1 MALSI
6 LTFPDI
12 DPASADSMSNAKEM
26 CELFIRGGEIEC
38 GYDSYKVK
46 KGYPFFESGA
56 ANPNLIGAAAVFS
69 NDGGGNAISHNYLSN
84 YNIVCNYPASNGT
97 DTDICVCN
105 PTSDIASPYIRHQV
119 IDGGNIIVSGK
130 NLYHVLETPTNP
142 FSIEFISDGF
152 GKISGITDCA
162 FNNSDMTEVKFPYN
176 NENDGI
182 VIGKNAFS
190 DSENLRRFFCYHGIK
205 KVGAGAFSG
214 CTSLSGNEISCN
226 DSIAICAV
234 VDDIEKEITIALKK
248 NEQNKFDCF
257 KICFDCDKESFK
269 DCSSINRIM
278 FYDGNTDYSN
288 YKNIFYRKT
297 VNGLSQIDD
306 KNLTPIPLYFGDTTN
321 EFPKYKIGAYA
332 FANCTSLNSIG
343 GYKVDIQRHNN
354 NNNCIWTECTYDSAT
369 DVSKDV
375 VIPKS
380 IDLSGYDDDNP
391 QNSGYCFANCTG
403 LNGTLYFEDPSKNV
417 KIGKGAFSGCTNI
430 SNLAKMIG
438 GNNISS
444 SKIGDSAFKGCN
456 IQGTQDQE
464 SALSNIADI
473 TSPSEID
480 RIFN

>member
-1 MALSI
+1 MVLKI

-12 DPASADSMSNAKEM
+12 DPASAHSMSNAKEM
-26 CELFIRGGEIEC
+26 CELFIGDGEIEC
-38 GYDSYKVK
+38 GYESYKVK
-46 KGYPFFESGA
+46 EGYPFFESGA

-69 NDGGGNAISHNYLSN
+69 NDRGGNAISHNYLSN

-97 DTDICVCN
+97 EICVCN

-130 NLYHVLETPTNP
+130 NLYHVLKTPTNP

-234 VDDIEKEITIALKK
+234 VDSNKKEITIALKK
-248 NEQNKFDCF
+248 NEQNKFDCL

-269 DCSSINRIM
+269 DCSSIKRIM

-288 YKNIFYRKT
+288 YENIFYRKT
-297 VNGLSQIDD
+297 VNGLSQKDD

-343 GYKVDIQRHNN
+343 GYKVDIQLH
-354 NNNCIWTECTYDSAT
+354 NNCIWTACTYDSAT
-369 DVSKDV
+369 DVSLLTSDV

-417 KIGKGAFSGCTNI
+417 KIGKGAFSGCSNI
-430 SNLAKMIG
+430 TGLDILDG
-438 GNNISS
+438 GSKISS
-444 SKIGDSAFKGCN
+444 SNIGDSAFKGCN
-456 IQGTQDQE
+456 ITDQE
-464 SALSNIADI
+464 SALGKIADDYSTEDI
-473 TSPSEID
+473 H